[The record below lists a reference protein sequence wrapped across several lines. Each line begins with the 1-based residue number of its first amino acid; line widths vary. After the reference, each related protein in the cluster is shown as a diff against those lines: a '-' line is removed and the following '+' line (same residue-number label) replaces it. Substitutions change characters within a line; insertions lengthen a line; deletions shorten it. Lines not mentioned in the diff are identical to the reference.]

1 MREMCV
7 LMAVV
12 AGVCAHAA
20 SPEAEARA
28 AAWLEAW
35 DRQGLHRTATAGDE
49 SGAAWLAREA
59 EAIVGRAV
67 TSESFAL
74 DRIDTVTAFLEIDG
88 ERIEGEPFLDAPPTD
103 AEGIRGVASEA
114 IGEGTIAVLP
124 VPPSVVYGPD
134 FAKMRRESRH
144 RAHVI
149 VTMGGAPGLAPLN
162 AEWFRTPF
170 GPPTLQVSS
179 VHRDRLLA
187 AVARKAE
194 LRVVV
199 HTKRTPAQAR
209 NVVLTI
215 PGRDR
220 TKPPVV
226 VMTPRSSW
234 WQSTSE
240 RGGGLVCW
248 LETLRALK
256 ANPPA
261 SDVIFTANTGHEID
275 HIGLDDFV
283 ERRPGWETTATW
295 IHYGAN
301 IGAVGSRL
309 TIQSPH
315 DDMRELTVA
324 RLTAVGQTPTL
335 GDKANVPT
343 GETRDIHLKGGRY
356 LTLVAAPA
364 TNALFHL
371 PQDRWPH
378 AVDVPAIASIA
389 EGMANAIVAL
399 TR

>member
-1 MREMCV
+1 MREICV
-7 LMAVV
+7 LMTVA
-12 AGVCAHAA
+12 AGVFAHAA

-74 DRIDTVTAFLEIDG
+74 DRIDTVSAFLEIDG

-103 AEGIRGVASEA
+103 AEGIRGVASDL

-124 VPPSVVYGPD
+124 VSPSVVYGPD

-144 RAHVI
+144 RAHVV

-162 AEWFRTPF
+162 AEWFRTTF

-209 NVVLTI
+209 NVVHHDSR
-215 PGRDR
+215 PRSHEAAGGRDDAAQL
-220 TKPPVV
+220 VV
-226 VMTPRSSW
+226 AIDVRARRRCGVLARDVTRAEGQSPCVRRDLHRQYRPRNRSHWAGRFRRAPARLGNEGHVDPLRCEHRRRGQPAHDSVTPR
-234 WQSTSE
+234 
-240 RGGGLVCW
+240 
-248 LETLRALK
+248 
-256 ANPPA
+256 
-261 SDVIFTANTGHEID
+261 
-275 HIGLDDFV
+275 
-283 ERRPGWETTATW
+283 
-295 IHYGAN
+295 
-301 IGAVGSRL
+301 
-309 TIQSPH
+309 
-315 DDMRELTVA
+315 
-324 RLTAVGQTPTL
+324 
-335 GDKANVPT
+335 
-343 GETRDIHLKGGRY
+343 
-356 LTLVAAPA
+356 
-364 TNALFHL
+364 
-371 PQDRWPH
+371 
-378 AVDVPAIASIA
+378 
-389 EGMANAIVAL
+389 
-399 TR
+399 